1 MLDWLTYGV
10 QSYDHKITEGEEVLY
25 QNAIDWYFALELG
38 RATVGCFFEHQQ
50 IQFAPKKT
58 QKLIVL
64 LLVIKDPTQ
73 STPLKAYK
81 GVDLL
86 LTHFI

>member
-25 QNAIDWYFALELG
+25 QNAIDRYFALELE
-38 RATVGCFFEHQQ
+38 RATVGCFCEHQQ

-58 QKLIVL
+58 QKLIL

>member
-1 MLDWLTYGV
+1 M
-10 QSYDHKITEGEEVLY
+10 LY
-25 QNAIDWYFALELG
+25 QNAIDRYFALELG